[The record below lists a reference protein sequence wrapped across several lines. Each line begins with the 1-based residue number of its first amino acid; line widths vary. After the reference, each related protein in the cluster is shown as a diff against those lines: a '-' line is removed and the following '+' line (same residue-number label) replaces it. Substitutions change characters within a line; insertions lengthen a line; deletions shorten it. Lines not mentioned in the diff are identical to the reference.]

1 MKTIHEIDIEISR
14 IQHLERLERLNR
26 LQHLESLQRLKNM
39 RGNMNYG
46 LPYQGSKSKVCEW
59 LFTHIPKTDTFY
71 DVFAGGGAVTDYAIR
86 HKWFQKYYV
95 NDINS
100 LMSKALQMYFTNGF
114 ANECRW
120 ISREEFFKLKDTDPY
135 VAICFSFGNDLR
147 SYAYAEDVEPIKK
160 AFHYAICFDDY
171 SMLDEYLG
179 EYKIRLKE
187 SSIFDRRIE
196 LQRYLTKLYRKSLIS
211 GKYGVNEQHLSPNLT
226 NLDRLQELY
235 KGTCTNGDNVR
246 AIAQN
251 LQAVEKLNRLQSL
264 KDGLKLST
272 DKSNYVHKLAR
283 NINCL
288 NRLER
293 ESNITFT
300 NSNYLDLE
308 FEPNCIIYC
317 DPPYKDTKDYDQN
330 FTHEQF
336 YDWCRNQKELTLISE
351 YNMPDDFIKISEI
364 KTKSSMSATAT
375 VDALERLYIPKHQKD
390 LYYEKFHEDDW

>member
-1 MKTIHEIDIEISR
+1 MR
-14 IQHLERLERLNR
+14 ERERG
-26 LQHLESLQRLKNM
+26 S
-39 RGNMNYG
+39 MNYG

-95 NDINS
+95 NDINP

-114 ANECRW
+114 ATECRW
-120 ISREEFFKLKDTDPY
+120 ISREEFFRLKDTDPY

-160 AFHYAICFDDY
+160 AFHYAICFNDY

-196 LQRYLTKLYRKSLIS
+196 LQRYLTKLYRKGLKEI
-211 GKYGVNEQHLSPNLT
+211 KDDLNLWSDRSDGIYNT
-226 NLDRLQELY
+226 VEHIDRL
-235 KGTCTNGDNVR
+235 K
-246 AIAQN
+246 
-251 LQAVEKLNRLQSL
+251 KLNRYEIENSERLDRLQSL
-264 KDGLKLST
+264 KDDLKLTT
-272 DKSNYVHKLAR
+272 DRSDGVTCISQNVQ
-283 NINCL
+283 NL
-288 NRLER
+288 NEL

-300 NSNYLDLE
+300 NSNYLDIE
-308 FEPNCIIYC
+308 FEQNSIVYC